1 MDINIL
7 CDNKDSWFWK
17 TSNIFLDDLK
27 SRGHNVNLCK
37 QESELINADVSA
49 FISCTKIVTSGGLK
63 KSKSNIVCHPSDL
76 PNGKGFSPIA
86 WEILNNSNE
95 IIFTLFEAD
104 EKVDNGKIYFK
115 KSINLIGTE
124 LNDEIKIIQADT
136 TYSMILEY
144 IDNYPHNTSY
154 EQEGEETYY
163 PRRTPSDSEL
173 DIKLSIESQFNLFR
187 IVDNELYPAFF
198 KYKNRKYV
206 LKIEK
211 EENNSSN

>member
-7 CDNKDSWFWK
+7 CDNKDSWFWR

-37 QESELINADVSA
+37 NESELINADVSA
-49 FISCTKIVTSGGLK
+49 FISCTKIVTPDGLK
-63 KSKSNIVCHPSDL
+63 KSKSNIECHPSDL
-76 PNGKGFSPIA
+76 PNGRGFSPIA
-86 WEILNNSNE
+86 WEILNNSDQ
-95 IIFTLFEAD
+95 IVFTLFEAD

-115 KSINLIGTE
+115 KSIDLIGTE
-124 LNDEIKIIQADT
+124 LNNEIKIIQADT

-173 DIKLSIESQFNLFR
+173 DIKQSIESQFNLFR
-187 IVDNELYPAFF
+187 IVDNDLYPAYF